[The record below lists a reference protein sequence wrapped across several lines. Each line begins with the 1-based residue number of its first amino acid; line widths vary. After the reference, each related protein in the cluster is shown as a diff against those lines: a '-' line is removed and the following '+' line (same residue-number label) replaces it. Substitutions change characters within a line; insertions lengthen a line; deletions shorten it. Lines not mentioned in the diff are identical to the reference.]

1 MKIKL
6 EDISDNCFELAEYA
20 RDRALENLNL
30 LGGESFSPFLITIGS
45 EQSKYRL
52 IAGDPESSIKMAASI
67 LSKPDVDA
75 DLYALLIDGYTRND
89 QGERIDSI
97 IIEVGE
103 RETPEAG
110 EFAQRYTV
118 VDGEA
123 KPEGKLLLIGAQE
136 SKFQSSEMESDAI
149 AEELA
154 PLVKAPFAVL
164 SLVAG
169 ADGIIDKKEV
179 NAFRKTL
186 LDGMEKENEFVGAC
200 IQQSLSE
207 APSLIEWLNS
217 EGINAKDELKSVNQL
232 LQSEFDAEKGNSYK
246 AFLKSLA
253 EDIAQP
259 KGGFLGFGK
268 KIAEEDK
275 KAIDL
280 VVECLD

>member
-6 EDISDNCFELAEYA
+6 EDISDNCFELAKFA
-20 RDRALENLNL
+20 RDRAIENINII
-30 LGGESFSPFLITIGS
+30 GGESFSSFLITIGS

-52 IAGDPESSIKMAASI
+52 IADDPVASIKMASSI
-67 LSKPDVDA
+67 LSKPDIDA
-75 DLYALLIDGYTRND
+75 DLYALLIDGYTKND
-89 QGERIDSI
+89 EGEKVDSI
-97 IIEVGE
+97 FIEVGE
-103 RETPEAG
+103 REAPVAAK
-110 EFAQRYTV
+110 FAQPYTL

-123 KPEGKLLLIGAQE
+123 KPEGKLMLIGAEE
-136 SKFQSSEMESDAI
+136 SKFQATEI
-149 AEELA
+149 ADDIVPEEFTSLI
-154 PLVKAPFAVL
+154 KAPFAVL

-169 ADGIIDKKEV
+169 ADGIIEKKEV
-179 NAFRKTL
+179 DAFRKTL
-186 LDGMEKENEFVGAC
+186 LGGMEKESEFVTNC
-200 IQQSLSE
+200 IQHSLSE

-217 EGINAKDELKSVNQL
+217 DEINAEEELKSVSQL
-232 LQSEFDAEKGNSYK
+232 LNDEYDAEHGGSYK

-253 EDIAQP
+253 KDIAQP